1 MSDPF
6 CYTVRFPSP
15 VHHYAEVDAEFP
27 VVPGGDLE
35 LFMAVWTPG
44 SYLVREYARHIEDL
58 SATDSNGKLLPVR
71 RTRKNRWL
79 VKTIQAGTVKVTYR
93 VYCREMSVRTNWV
106 DERFALLQ
114 GAALFLSVPGELSR
128 AHDIT
133 LVLPPD
139 WPNVVTALPEASD
152 AGKHHFLARDF
163 DMLVDCPILAGNPSV
178 HEFEVERKS
187 HALANEGED
196 GLWDATLAVTD
207 LEKLV
212 RENLKFW
219 GSLPYDKYVYLNVI
233 GDGGGGLEHKNSFC
247 IISSPFA
254 TRTRKGYLEWLELAS
269 HEYFHTWNV
278 KRLRPA
284 DLGPFDYEN
293 ENYSRA
299 LWVSEGFTEY
309 YGSLMVKRAG
319 LASREE
325 YLAGVDGSEPDKV
338 GLSGLIELL
347 QTTPGRLTQPVEMAS
362 YDAWIKAYRPD
373 ENSKNTRIS
382 YYTKGAVIA
391 FLFDARI
398 RKATDGA
405 KSLDD
410 VMRAAYERYSG
421 SKGFTDTEFRGV
433 IQEVAGVEMESWLT
447 AALETTE
454 ELDYSEALD
463 YYGLRFKPLEP
474 AKPGAAMKSYTGF
487 TTKTDGGRL
496 LIKEVLR
503 GTPAFRAGLS
513 VDDEILAIADRR
525 VLADHWPQRMEQ
537 LHPGETVLL
546 LVARRG
552 RLVRVDILLGEEPG
566 RKWTLEVRPD
576 STSEQTRHLNSWL
589 GG

>member
-6 CYTVRFPSP
+6 RYTVRFPSP

-27 VVPGGDLE
+27 VQPGADLE

-44 SYLVREYARHIEDL
+44 SYLVREYARHVEDL
-58 SATDSNGKLLPVR
+58 SATDSNGGLLLVR
-71 RTRKNRWL
+71 KTRKNRWL
-79 VKTIQAGTVKVTYR
+79 VETGTAGVVKVSYR

-114 GAALFLSVPGELSR
+114 GAALFLGVPGVL
-128 AHDIT
+128 AHPHAVT
-133 LVLPPD
+133 LVLPPN
-139 WPNVVTALPEASD
+139 WQKVVTALPEEP
-152 AGKHHFLARDF
+152 GGFLADDF
-163 DMLVDCPILAGNPSV
+163 DTLVDCPILAGDPSV
-178 HEFEVERKS
+178 HEFEVEGKS
-187 HALANEGED
+187 HVLANEGED
-196 GLWDATLAVTD
+196 GLWDAALAVSD

-233 GDGGGGLEHKNSFC
+233 GDGGGGLEHKNSCC

-293 ENYSRA
+293 ENYSRC

-319 LASREE
+319 LAPTEE
-325 YLAGVDGSEPDKV
+325 YLAGIDGSEPDKI

-391 FLFDARI
+391 FLLDARI
-398 RKATDGA
+398 RKAKDGA

-410 VMRAAYERYSG
+410 VMRTAYERYSG
-421 SKGFTDTEFRGV
+421 NKGFSDTEIRGV
-433 IQEVAGVEMESWLT
+433 IQEVAGLDLESWLT

-463 YYGLRFKPLEP
+463 YYGLRFKPVEP
-474 AKPGAAMKSYTGF
+474 PKPGAARKSYTGF
-487 TTKTDGGRL
+487 ATKTDGGRL

-503 GTPAFRAGLS
+503 GSPAFQAGLS
-513 VDDEILAIADRR
+513 PEDEILAIADRR
-525 VLADHWPQRMEQ
+525 VLADQWPQRMEQ
-537 LHPGETVLL
+537 FHTSETVPL

-552 RLVRVDILLGEEPG
+552 RLLRVDIVLGEEPG
-566 RKWTLEVRPD
+566 RRWILEVRPD
-576 STSEQTRHLNSWL
+576 STAEQTRNLNSWL